1 MYGGRERERGEFKE
15 IVSLTYFKVAQWVKN
30 MPAIQEMQIRS
41 LGWEDTL
48 EKEMAAH
55 SQYSCLKNPMDREAW
70 WTIVYGAQRVRHDCE
85 RK

>member
-1 MYGGRERERGEFKE
+1 MYGGQERERGEFNE

-41 LGWEDTL
+41 LSWEDPL

-55 SQYSCLKNPMDREAW
+55 SQYSCLKNPMDREA
-70 WTIVYGAQRVRHDCE
+70 
-85 RK
+85 